1 YKNPEATAEA
11 IDEEGWLH
19 TGDMGTI
26 DAEQNI
32 FLRGRSKTMIL
43 MAGGQN
49 IYPEEIE
56 AKLNNLAY
64 VLESLVVEREGK
76 LVAIVVPDYEQLD
89 AAGIPNSQLQEI
101 MNETLKE
108 LNTLVG
114 SYERISAIELRPT
127 EFEKTPKKSIRRFL
141 YR

>member
-1 YKNPEATAEA
+1 
-11 IDEEGWLH
+11 
-19 TGDMGTI
+19 
-26 DAEQNI
+26 
-32 FLRGRSKTMIL
+32 MIL

-64 VLESLVVEREGK
+64 VLESLIVERNGK

-89 AAGIPNSQLQEI
+89 AANIPNSQLQDI
-101 MNETLKE
+101 MNATLKE
-108 LNTLVG
+108 LNSLVAN
-114 SYERISAIELRPT
+114 YEQVAQIELRPT